1 MGFVAPGLRYRRK
14 QYGRRPPKREYSL
27 RRILAVPID
36 RLKVRR
42 ARTSRLP
49 NEASD
54 SILERLPHDIL
65 WEIFLLAGI
74 SNGLPTL
81 SKYFNEV
88 LRAPKLVEDDLSQ
101 GYNRWLFLKVL
112 DHSLIHDL
120 NVNVKDGWL
129 EKFSNAA
136 EGYDTS
142 VEPARSITV
151 MQLRELSNVFNEPHA
166 IDVDTL
172 NRKFMSGA
180 AFEIIKKRY
189 PRIQVL
195 TGEEIAAQIEYRDA
209 LISYRYNVL
218 VEALKKAKDVDE
230 NTDPK
235 EIVDQVVKEKDLVAQ
250 AESIPIQLLTP
261 SLILPTSLYKNLSHE
276 KALMVRSLVE
286 TCRCEFE
293 NEVPYLRACFD
304 RLPYE
309 QFPVYAKHGGRQMN
323 YTVDD
328 FKLYVECIVKVE
340 KSSDGEQQ
348 EDDTLQCLYSL
359 AERALDNCPIKDH
372 ETLQELAWL
381 TLEVK
386 LRILRQLLSA
396 KSIES
401 LDDM

>member
-14 QYGRRPPKREYSL
+14 QYGRRPPKREFSV

-42 ARTSRLP
+42 ARTSRLQ
-49 NEASD
+49 NETSD

-74 SNGLPTL
+74 SNGLPAL

-88 LRAPKLVEDDLSQ
+88 LRAPKLVEDDPSL

-112 DHSLIHDL
+112 DHSLVHDL

-195 TGEEIAAQIEYRDA
+195 TGEEIAAQIEHRDA

-218 VEALKKAKDVDE
+218 VEALKKAKDADE

-235 EIVDQVVKEKDLVAQ
+235 DILDQVAKEKDLVSQ

-261 SLILPTSLYKNLSHE
+261 SLILPTSLYKHLSHE
-276 KALMVRSLVE
+276 KALMIRSLIE

-309 QFPVYAKHGGRQMN
+309 QFPVYAKHGGRQIN

-340 KSSDGEQQ
+340 KSTDGEQQ
-348 EDDTLQCLYSL
+348 DDDTLHCLYSL
-359 AERALDNCPIKDH
+359 AERALENCPIKDH